1 MNSIAELVAAYKA
14 EKLKLP
20 ALFDA
25 LGTRGH
31 LTEEAYR
38 ADVAWLEQE
47 QVEGGLDPLIAR
59 ALLAKLASVHA
70 SAVADDADVTMVKPA
85 TRRPSAAETP
95 LPPAGSNAEVAQPTA
110 AAPAP
115 AAPPPYAD
123 DATVVQPTSRPPPN
137 LDDVTVVKPSS
148 RPPAAPP
155 ASEATIVKPVSGTRQ
170 PPAEGYTVSAT
181 GTHQNTSGTMSG
193 TSQSSWQ
200 HMAEGEAD
208 FVTVGSLL
216 KGRFYLEKEIGR
228 GGMGVV
234 FMARDERKVEAR
246 DRDPYV
252 AVKVLNDEFRRHPD
266 SLISLQRES
275 RRSQQLAHDNIVR
288 VYDFDKDRTIVF
300 MTMEYVDGS
309 DLKQLIR
316 ERAFNGMPLEQ
327 ARPLIEGMARALTRA
342 HAAGVVHSDFKP
354 ANVMVTRDG
363 VPKVFDFGI
372 ARAGKHMGDAVG
384 EQTVFDAGTLG
395 ALTPAYA
402 SLEMIR
408 GEEPTPSDDVYA
420 LGCVTFELLTGKHPY
435 DKASAEVALK
445 EGRQPPPVKDLTKHQ
460 YKVLCA
466 SVALTKDRRLKT
478 ANELIEGLREVGF
491 GERARPYLIY
501 GVPVIAVLAGGIYG
515 WTIYQH
521 KHEVSTVIA
530 RFTLTRSDHY
540 GNENQALAALNSL
553 GEDDQK
559 RIVVDQSDVIQ
570 TFLLSR
576 IDAYWNPPKDR
587 YDYIGTQKVF
597 KLRDDLK
604 LYSPMLD
611 LRRTAIEKEKNDLLN
626 TLDTQLSQQID
637 AGAIFENQPDNVVK
651 TLSHIRAIDPNSPLL
666 KNAELELKYD
676 TAIGKSLDAGH
687 LDEAASE
694 LKTASS
700 LFPGSSRLGQ
710 RSAQLA
716 DLGKALAEQQR
727 QAELAKQAQQQ
738 REKTLQTLSSLL
750 DQPGNTDD
758 WRTRAAAAW
767 QNAGKVLAND
777 PRLAEQGS
785 RLKQTIAAQVA
796 ERQAAGDLTN
806 AINIAGFGV
815 NLFPGDAT
823 LSAARQTLL
832 QQQNTLAQKAASE
845 AQRNTLAKSRVTD
858 LLANPLGTVVWLQ
871 DVKSALTSAQG
882 QIGTSSPDFV
892 ALRDNVDA
900 GLMKLA
906 RDRIASGNLDD
917 AERIG
922 QAGQQIDP
930 AASAGY
936 AKVLGDVASARTA
949 AQKQTQ
955 QAQAQTLATARSTLA
970 GLGTRPLLTPDWQ
983 QSVASAMTAL
993 HGDNSPETQSAV
1005 NALGSAIAREAATLA
1020 DPQHLPQARLAVDF
1034 GLKYAPKSADLQAE
1048 STKLDALQAQL
1059 QAQAAAE
1066 SADAEVKS
1074 RIESLRSAAAADDVA
1089 KAKQSLD
1096 RIKVLQPDNAFL
1108 KGEGPKLLAD
1118 AYLGLAKDTF
1128 QKSRYQKAAD
1138 VLGQGLKNLDGNA
1151 DLRAAKAR
1159 YDVVAAIMAANGRPL
1174 SPTGFAQLKK
1184 QLESVRR
1191 ADSAAW
1197 SELESEMKLR
1207 GQLSAKTIAEQLDH
1221 LKPNAGAP
1229 VTQPEQ
1235 GANPAAVPEAQT
1247 QTQTQ
1252 PGTIPGKPSA
1262 AGHKAGA
1269 QTQPGAQPGNPVA
1282 VPSGNDPCNKPD
1294 LVGKG
1299 KFCSDKTSS
1308 VRGPLLVVV
1317 PGIGGKP
1324 YAMSRTEVS
1333 VNEFNQFCRATGKC
1347 AAFSVDDPELGGAP
1361 VSRITIDQAKAYA
1374 RWLSDL
1380 TGYTYRLPTDAE
1392 WVHAAKAG
1400 GGFKQADDS
1409 NCMPPSA
1416 GGGDGSGAIV
1426 SPRGRSHNPWGLVNM
1441 TGNVWEWVVSG
1452 GSVAVRG
1459 GSFTSYWSDCSVDSH
1474 RADSGAAQ
1482 KDVGFRIL
1490 RELK

>member
-1 MNSIAELVAAYKA
+1 MNSIAELVAAFQA
-14 EKLKLP
+14 DKLKLP
-20 ALFDA
+20 ALFEA
-25 LGTRGH
+25 LGTRAT
-31 LTEEAYR
+31 LTEEEYR
-38 ADVAWLEQE
+38 AEVAWLERQQSE
-47 QVEGGLDPLIAR
+47 SGLDPLIAR

-70 SAVADDADVTMVKPA
+70 SAVAADADVTMVKPA
-85 TRRPSAAETP
+85 TQR
-95 LPPAGSNAEVAQPTA
+95 PTA
-110 AAPAP
+110 APP
-115 AAPPPYAD
+115 SHSPAPPPAFGNETAAVPPPSGPQD
-123 DATVVQPTSRPPPN
+123 DATVVQPTSRPAPPD
-137 LDDVTVVKPSS
+137 LDDVTVVKPTS
-148 RPPAAPP
+148 RIPAAPP
-155 ASEATIVKPVSGTRQ
+155 ASEATIVKPVSGTGRS
-170 PPAEGYTVSAT
+170 PTDGYTVGTT
-181 GTHQNTSGTMSG
+181 GTHQNTTGTMSG
-193 TSQSSWQ
+193 TSQSTWQ
-200 HMAEGEAD
+200 HISEGEAD

-234 FMARDERKVEAR
+234 FLARDERKVEAR

-327 ARPLIEGMARALTRA
+327 ARPLIDGMAKALTRA

-420 LGCVTFELLTGKHPY
+420 LGCVVFELLTGKHPY
-435 DKASAEVALK
+435 DKASAEVAMK
-445 EGRQPPPVKDLTKHQ
+445 EGRQPPPVKGLTKHQ

-466 SVALTKDRRLKT
+466 SVAYTKERRIKT

-501 GVPVIAVLAGGIYG
+501 GIPTIALVAGGIYG
-515 WTIYQH
+515 WTVYRH

-530 RFTLTRSDHY
+530 RFTLARPDHY
-540 GNENQALAALNSL
+540 ANENQALSALNSL

-587 YDYIGTQKVF
+587 YDYVGTQKVF

-604 LYSPMLD
+604 LYSPTLD
-611 LRRTAIEKEKNDLLN
+611 LKRTSIEKEKNDLLN
-626 TLDTQLSQQID
+626 SLDTQLSQQID

-676 TAIGKSLDAGH
+676 TAIGKSLDGNH
-687 LDEAASE
+687 LAEAASE
-694 LKTASS
+694 LKTADSV
-700 LFPGSSRLGQ
+700 FPGSSRLKQ

-727 QAELAKQAQQQ
+727 QEQLAKQALAQ
-738 REKTLQTLSSLL
+738 REQTLQSLTALL
-750 DQPGNTDD
+750 DQPVNADD
-758 WRTRAAAAW
+758 WRTRAAASW
-767 QNAGKVLAND
+767 QDAGKLLAGD
-777 PRLAEQGS
+777 PRLAEQGN
-785 RLKQTIAAQVA
+785 RLKQAIAAQVA
-796 ERQAAGDLTN
+796 EKQSAGNLPD
-806 AINIAGFGV
+806 AIAIAGFGV

-823 LSAARQTLL
+823 LATARQGLL
-832 QQQNTLAQKAASE
+832 QQQNALAQKAASE
-845 AQRNTLAKSRVTD
+845 AQRNALAKSRVTD

-871 DVKSALTSAQG
+871 DVKSALANAQG
-882 QIGTSSPDFV
+882 QIGATSPDFV
-892 ALRDNVDA
+892 QLRGNVDVS
-900 GLMKLA
+900 LMKLA
-906 RDRIASGNLDD
+906 RERISSGSLDD

-930 AASAGY
+930 AAAGY
-936 AKVLGDVASARTA
+936 AKVLGEVTGARAA

-955 QAQAQTLATARSTLA
+955 QAQTQALASARSTLI
-970 GLGTRPLLTPDWQ
+970 GLGNKPLLTPDWQ
-983 QSVASAMTAL
+983 QSVSDAMTAL
-993 HGDNSPETQSAV
+993 HGDNAPETQSAV
-1005 NALGSAIAREAATLA
+1005 NALGSAIAREAAKLA

-1034 GLKYAPKSADLQAE
+1034 GLKYAPKSTELQSE
-1048 STKLDALQAQL
+1048 SAKLDALQAQL

-1074 RIESLRSAAAADDVA
+1074 RIESMRSAAAADDVV
-1089 KAKQSLD
+1089 KATQSLN
-1096 RIKVLQPDNAFL
+1096 RIKALQPDNAFL
-1108 KGEGPKLLAD
+1108 KTEGPKLLVD
-1118 AYLGLAKDTF
+1118 AYLGLAKDNL

-1138 VLGQGLKNLDGNA
+1138 VLGQGLRALDGNA
-1151 DLRAAKAR
+1151 DLRAAKTR
-1159 YDVVAAIMAANGRPL
+1159 YDVVAAIMSANGRPL
-1174 SPTGFAQLKK
+1174 SSTDYAQLKK
-1184 QLESVRR
+1184 ELDGARR
-1191 ADSAAW
+1191 ADGAAL
-1197 SELESEMKLR
+1197 SKLESEMKLR
-1207 GQLSAKTIAEQLDH
+1207 GQLSAKTLSDLLDK
-1221 LKPNAGAP
+1221 LKPSANAP
-1229 VTQPEQ
+1229 VSQQQQAGPATVPANQPETQP
-1235 GANPAAVPEAQT
+1235 APVPGKLPVPGHKGGT
-1247 QTQTQ
+1247 QPQ
-1252 PGTIPGKPSA
+1252 PGT
-1262 AGHKAGA
+1262 
-1269 QTQPGAQPGNPVA
+1269 QPGNPVA
-1282 VPSGNDPCNKPD
+1282 VPSGNDPCGKPE

-1299 KFCSDKTSS
+1299 KFCSDKVSAG
-1308 VRGPLLVVV
+1308 RGPLLVVV
-1317 PGIGGKP
+1317 PGLGGKP

-1361 VSRITIDQAKAYA
+1361 VSRITLDQAKAYA

-1380 TGYTYRLPTDAE
+1380 TGYSYRLPTDAE

-1400 GGFKQADDS
+1400 GGWKQADDS
-1409 NCMPPSA
+1409 NCVPPSA
-1416 GGGDGSGAIV
+1416 GGGDGSGAVV
-1426 SPRGRSHNPWGLVNM
+1426 SPRGRSRNPWGLVNL

-1459 GSFTSYWSDCSVDSH
+1459 GSFTSYWSDCSVDTH
-1474 RADSGAAQ
+1474 RTDGGSAQ